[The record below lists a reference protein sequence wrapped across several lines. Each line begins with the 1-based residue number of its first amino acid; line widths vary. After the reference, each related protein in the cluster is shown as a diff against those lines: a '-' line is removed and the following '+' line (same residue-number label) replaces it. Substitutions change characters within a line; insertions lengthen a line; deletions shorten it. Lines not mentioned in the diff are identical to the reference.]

1 MTSQPGWRRR
11 QVCLWGETD
20 DGNFIL
26 KLAGPGISSGPVLG
40 PCFICTGR
48 PSSRM
53 AGVWSSARRGDVDIA
68 QPRSA
73 VGPGRQ
79 DQQDDRCRLWAM
91 PMNLT
96 VSYLHHQTTFGR
108 SGEPPFAPSAWNV
121 LAPVHWVFY
130 FLTPSQSSWIA
141 ELSSSL

>member
-1 MTSQPGWRRR
+1 M
-11 QVCLWGETD
+11 
-20 DGNFIL
+20 
-26 KLAGPGISSGPVLG
+26 
-40 PCFICTGR
+40 
-48 PSSRM
+48 
-53 AGVWSSARRGDVDIA
+53 DIA

-108 SGEPPFAPSAWNV
+108 SGEPPFAPPPGMFSRQFIGFSISLPLLS
-121 LAPVHWVFY
+121 LAG
-130 FLTPSQSSWIA
+130 LQS
-141 ELSSSL
+141 